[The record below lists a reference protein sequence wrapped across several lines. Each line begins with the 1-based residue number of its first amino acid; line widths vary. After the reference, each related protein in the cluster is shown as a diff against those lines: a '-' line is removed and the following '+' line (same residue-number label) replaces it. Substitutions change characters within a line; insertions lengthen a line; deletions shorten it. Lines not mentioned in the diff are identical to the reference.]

1 MSESMWIKSHVELL
15 LQREWEV
22 CRVAT
27 DADGDFPFRA
37 GTAACWVAVSD
48 GEPPMV
54 QVFAHAACGLKP
66 TARVLRELNDIQN
79 RAFSARVCLAE
90 GCVIVSQV
98 LSPIGLTQPV
108 LAQAIHA
115 VGGVAEDVGP
125 LLAAMFD
132 GSTPFPAEVP
142 EPEDED
148 AA

>member
-27 DADGDFPFRA
+27 DPDGDFPFRG
-37 GTAACWVAVSD
+37 GTAACWVTVSD

-54 QVFAHAACGLKP
+54 HVFAHAACGLKP

-79 RAFSARVCLAE
+79 RALSARVALAD
-90 GCVIVSQV
+90 GCVLVSQV
-98 LSPIGLTQPV
+98 ISPIGLTQPV
-108 LAQAIHA
+108 LAQALRS
-115 VGGVAEDVGP
+115 VGGVAEDIGP

-132 GSTPFPAEVP
+132 GSTPFPVEVP
-142 EPEDED
+142 EDEE
-148 AA
+148 AT